1 VIELEYTKIEVV
13 GYLYVGQEGW
23 GLKKDKTDDMWVYFN
38 RDELLES
45 VLTKFKGRKVRILVE
60 VVEGGDEVAEK

>member
-1 VIELEYTKIEVV
+1 MEYTKIEVV

>member
-1 VIELEYTKIEVV
+1 LEYTKIEVV